1 MKSEKKIPRQ
11 CIWTSQEELAGKGGS
26 MMEANP
32 IRLETNL
39 DISDIHIPAFHF
51 HLRMEVDW
59 IRIETLFPS
68 NF

>member
-1 MKSEKKIPRQ
+1 MKSEKKFPRQ
-11 CIWTSQEELAGKGGS
+11 CISTSQEELAGKGGS

-51 HLRMEVDW
+51 HLRMEAD
-59 IRIETLFPS
+59 
-68 NF
+68 